1 MLGVAKTVEANG
13 SVDMREV
20 LLIAGGI
27 KVVASALSEDVDG
40 VSSLAVAPDA
50 IESAAAA
57 TVVATFESDSFCSLV
72 VVDISVITSLSRI
85 CIPVNFFSTFLSN
98 SVFLGVEEVE
108 YVKLL
113 LFNLKKM
120 TKIKMAIMA
129 ICINTVIIRIS
140 KEISIPNN
148 SIQC

>member
-1 MLGVAKTVEANG
+1 MLGLAKKVEANG

-40 VSSLAVAPDA
+40 VRALAVAPDA

>member
-20 LLIAGGI
+20 LLIAAGI
-27 KVVASALSEDVDG
+27 TVVASALSEDVDG
-40 VSSLAVAPDA
+40 VRALAVAPDA